1 MSALR
6 ISFGRNMD
14 SVNKTANG
22 YLFAKTPLTWEANS
36 KLAFNIDP
44 KVAWTGIGNL
54 WGIGIS
60 ANFLVAPRLQL
71 IPEINI
77 VMNSQRGS
85 NSTLGL
91 RWNAFDD
98 MAIEYAPQPPLRWTL
113 AAS

>member
-1 MSALR
+1 MHD
-6 ISFGRNMD
+6 RNRQ
-14 SVNKTANG
+14 
-22 YLFAKTPLTWEANS
+22 P
-36 KLAFNIDP
+36 
-44 KVAWTGIGNL
+44 

-98 MAIEYAPQPPLRWTL
+98 MAIELYGTTASSEVDIGQLLNAEEIRWGGRL
-113 AAS
+113 IIKI